1 MEKLL
6 VTMTGY
12 DPVEKLMPCLE
23 LLVKPGSTV
32 IFLFQY
38 PVDSLSYFRDH
49 RITVE
54 STKHATEMGRNI
66 AHRYDWEKQ
75 KALARQIIAP
85 AIDALEADGVPV
97 EVQLYTGSLA
107 KAITNTIVDKEI
119 HWVVSPFPPRSG
131 LIGYLSAK
139 KASPLGWSTH
149 LLSVRCDPM
158 LSERKRQLRHTFE
171 RTGTL
176 G

>member
-1 MEKLL
+1 MDKLL

-23 LLVKPGSTV
+23 LLVKPDSAV

-54 STKHATEMGRNI
+54 STRHATEMGRNI
-66 AHRYDWEKQ
+66 AYRYDWEKQ
-75 KALARQIIAP
+75 KELARQIIVP
-85 AIDALEADGVPV
+85 AIDALEADGVHV

-107 KAITNTIVDKEI
+107 KAIKSYIVDREI
-119 HWVVSPFPPRSG
+119 HWVMTPFPPRSG
-131 LIGYLSAK
+131 LMGYLSAK
-139 KASPLGWSTH
+139 KAAPLGWSTH
-149 LLSVRCDPM
+149 LLSVR
-158 LSERKRQLRHTFE
+158 SEPIFSEKKRQLRHTFE